1 MNIESVTNIKYLTT
15 GMTVFLI
22 VTFFIIFATII
33 LFIIDRRLAR
43 RNISLELISI
53 LEILFVV
60 ISIFIVF
67 IVMPIMFASRAN
79 SIDHMRQISGEAKVQ
94 ELKKIVNEN
103 DGDENAKIATV
114 AYSDELYYIKFPE
127 YKNVSKGD
135 IIKFNNSIF
144 EINDDDHEIDT
155 TTLSSSSEKNNIKV
169 QSK

>member
-60 ISIFIVF
+60 TLIFIIFIVT
-67 IVMPIMFASRAN
+67 PIMLASRAS
-79 SIDHMRQISGEAKVQ
+79 SIHNMRQVSGEAKVQ
-94 ELKKIVNEN
+94 ELKKIVDEN
-103 DGDENAKIATV
+103 NSDENAKIATV
-114 AYSDELYYIKFPE
+114 AYNDELYYIKFPE
-127 YKNVSKGD
+127 YKNISKD
-135 IIKFNNSIF
+135 DVIKFNNSIV
-144 EINDDDHEIDT
+144 EINDDHEIDMT
-155 TTLSSSSEKNNIKV
+155 MSTKSGEKDNMKV